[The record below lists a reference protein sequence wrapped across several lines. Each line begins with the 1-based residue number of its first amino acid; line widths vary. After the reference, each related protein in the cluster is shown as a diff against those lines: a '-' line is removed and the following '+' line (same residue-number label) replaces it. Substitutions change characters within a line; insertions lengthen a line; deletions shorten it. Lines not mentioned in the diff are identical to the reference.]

1 MRRRPRRR
9 PPRCIAP
16 PTCTTGRP
24 PSACSSSR
32 CRRRPRSS
40 TSSSRRCCAIRF
52 SSSSPRETRSAM
64 RCPENELNRFGQEL
78 GRALRPLGAA
88 ARPALPPGLRSG
100 TGYPRTGGDSVSGY
114 WLAIDTATEIASVAV
129 GRRAGAGPVQSE
141 TGAHAQGAR
150 RHASE
155 IVRLVDFA
163 LAGLGIRPADLS
175 GIVLGD
181 GPGSFT
187 GLRIGWAAA
196 KGLAQEAG
204 LDLVAVPSLMAAAA
218 GAAVK
223 LGPVP
228 IAACFDALRGQV
240 YGAIYVVHP
249 GRVQTLVAPA
259 VLTVPELVR
268 AAPLRP
274 PLRVGD
280 GAMLSC
286 DAVRAWSGAAP
297 VPLAA
302 LPPAASVLLS
312 LFTREGAA
320 RVITDPVTAEPVY
333 GRLAEAQVKWEA
345 RHGRPLPDPSRPRG

>member
-1 MRRRPRRR
+1 M
-9 PPRCIAP
+9 
-16 PTCTTGRP
+16 
-24 PSACSSSR
+24 
-32 CRRRPRSS
+32 
-40 TSSSRRCCAIRF
+40 
-52 SSSSPRETRSAM
+52 
-64 RCPENELNRFGQEL
+64 
-78 GRALRPLGAA
+78 
-88 ARPALPPGLRSG
+88 
-100 TGYPRTGGDSVSGY
+100 GGV
-114 WLAIDTATEIASVAV
+114 WLAIDTATEIASVAA
-129 GRRAGAGPVQSE
+129 GRPPRADSGAQVQS
-141 TGAHAQGAR
+141 AR
-150 RHASE
+150 RHAAE
-155 IVRLVDFA
+155 IVRLVDFV
-163 LAGLGIRPADLS
+163 LGRLGITPRDLE

-204 LDLVAVPSLMAAAA
+204 LELVAVPSLMAAAA
-218 GAAVK
+218 GAALKV
-223 LGPVP
+223 GPEP

-240 YGAIYVVHP
+240 YGAVYVVHP
-249 GRVQTLVAPA
+249 GRVQTLVPPA

-274 PLRVGD
+274 QLVVGD
-280 GAMLSC
+280 GAMLYA

>member
-1 MRRRPRRR
+1 MRNAECTERWSIWTAGFPYRTRRHH
-9 PPRCIAP
+9 
-16 PTCTTGRP
+16 
-24 PSACSSSR
+24 SAFLI
-32 CRRRPRSS
+32 PH
-40 TSSSRRCCAIRF
+40 
-52 SSSSPRETRSAM
+52 SA
-64 RCPENELNRFGQEL
+64 L
-78 GRALRPLGAA
+78 GGA
-88 ARPALPPGLRSG
+88 GMSG
-100 TGYPRTGGDSVSGY
+100 H

-249 GRVQTLVAPA
+249 GRVQTLVPPA

-274 PLRVGD
+274 QLVVGD
-280 GAMLSC
+280 GAMLYA

>member
-1 MRRRPRRR
+1 MRNAECTERWSIWTAGFPYRTRRHH
-9 PPRCIAP
+9 
-16 PTCTTGRP
+16 
-24 PSACSSSR
+24 SAFLI
-32 CRRRPRSS
+32 PH
-40 TSSSRRCCAIRF
+40 
-52 SSSSPRETRSAM
+52 SA
-64 RCPENELNRFGQEL
+64 L
-78 GRALRPLGAA
+78 GGA
-88 ARPALPPGLRSG
+88 G
-100 TGYPRTGGDSVSGY
+100 VSGY

-223 LGPVP
+223 LGPAPV
-228 IAACFDALRGQV
+228 AAWFDALRGQV
-240 YGAIYVVHP
+240 YGAVYVFHAD
-249 GRVQTLVAPA
+249 RVETVLAPA
-259 VLTVPELVR
+259 VMTPDEFADLAT
-268 AAPLRP
+268 LRP
-274 PLRVGD
+274 QVVAGD
-280 GAMLSC
+280 GAARYA
-286 DAVRAWSGAAP
+286 DAA
-297 VPLAA
+297 
-302 LPPAASVLLS
+302 
-312 LFTREGAA
+312 
-320 RVITDPVTAEPVY
+320 
-333 GRLAEAQVKWEA
+333 
-345 RHGRPLPDPSRPRG
+345 

>member
-16 PTCTTGRP
+16 PTCTSGRP
-24 PSACSSSR
+24 SSACSSSR

-52 SSSSPRETRSAM
+52 SSSRPRETRSAM
-64 RCPENELNRFGQEL
+64 RCREHELNRFGEEL
-78 GRALRPLGAA
+78 GRALRA
-88 ARPALPPGLRSG
+88 PAVIGLSGELG
-100 TGYPRTGGDSVSGY
+100 TGKTTLVQ
-114 WLAIDTATEIASVAV
+114 AICRGV

-274 PLRVGD
+274 QLVVGD
-280 GAMLSC
+280 GARSEEHT
-286 DAVRAWSGAAP
+286 S
-297 VPLAA
+297 
-302 LPPAASVLLS
+302 
-312 LFTREGAA
+312 
-320 RVITDPVTAEPVY
+320 
-333 GRLAEAQVKWEA
+333 
-345 RHGRPLPDPSRPRG
+345 